1 MGQILVSYEPPGL
14 NELDLQTSMQVSSV
28 SIDSKAGSCLMQFS
42 FAEKLQMSPEFILLE
57 RNSSIYIWLV
67 YNTLNEH
74 IALSAP
80 WKKLAHIN
88 MFAVYITK
96 NTKATHQQAC
106 THF

>member
-57 RNSSIYIWLV
+57 RNSSIYI
-67 YNTLNEH
+67 
-74 IALSAP
+74 
-80 WKKLAHIN
+80 
-88 MFAVYITK
+88 
-96 NTKATHQQAC
+96 
-106 THF
+106 